1 MSGQRLVVRPIPE
14 AFLQVNCV
22 KRLGKFLKGMRV
34 DHAFVITDAGLVK
47 AGVAAKVVKAAS
59 STGVS
64 VTLFSDVVANPTV
77 DVVHAGAQQLRQ
89 LVERAGNAHRVA
101 VVTLGGGS
109 AMDAGKAI
117 AMLAGQGPDASI
129 LDFCI
134 CPMLADDQ
142 ESVDRTS
149 LVPKKFPKTHGVPA
163 IVAIPTTSGTASETN
178 GAAVI
183 TDTTNASKHRKL
195 IVISEACKAKLILL
209 DAALTV
215 GVPRYATATCGM
227 DVLTHSLEAFTSAM
241 SNPYGDAVAR
251 GAIELVA
258 ENLRTVV
265 ENPSDLDARE
275 KMHLASHMAGVAFNI
290 SGLGICHAMGHPLS
304 ALFHQA
310 HGQTLATMLP
320 HIMRFN
326 VNDCEVS

>member
-1 MSGQRLVVRPIPE
+1 MSD
-14 AFLQVNCV
+14 FLSVAVSNAITRTRTLWLC
-22 KRLGKFLKGMRV
+22 FL
-34 DHAFVITDAGLVK
+34 F
-47 AGVAAKVVKAAS
+47 
-59 STGVS
+59 
-64 VTLFSDVVANPTV
+64 
-77 DVVHAGAQQLRQ
+77 QQ
-89 LVERAGNAHRVA
+89 ERAGNAHRVA

-275 KMHLASHMAGVAFNI
+275 KMHLVSFGLIAGQLQVLFLPFPQLRPSERAFELHD
-290 SGLGICHAMGHPLS
+290 S
-304 ALFHQA
+304 
-310 HGQTLATMLP
+310 
-320 HIMRFN
+320 
-326 VNDCEVS
+326 